1 MLQIGQARKTVTNRQ
16 KSKKKLALKRNMKLG
31 NSAYFL
37 KILIIFF
44 SFQLILH
51 SEEKITSTPLIN
63 LDKKIK
69 PSFEELEEKN
79 EINLNNN
86 SLKEKKN

>member
-1 MLQIGQARKTVTNRQ
+1 
-16 KSKKKLALKRNMKLG
+16 MKLG

-63 LDKKIK
+63 LEKIK

-86 SLKEKKN
+86 SLKEKKKTK